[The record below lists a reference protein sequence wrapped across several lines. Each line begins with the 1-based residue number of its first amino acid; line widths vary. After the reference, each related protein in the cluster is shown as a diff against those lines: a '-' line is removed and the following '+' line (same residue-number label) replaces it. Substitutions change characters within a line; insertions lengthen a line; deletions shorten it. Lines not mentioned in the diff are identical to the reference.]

1 MSVTLKD
8 VQIKFMESKNIN
20 MDAQSL
26 FTSSDWERDCWSP
39 KLASCP
45 RLPNLCNRWFQ
56 RSDISNS
63 SKWGKIVVPQK
74 GKSKHQSLLQ
84 ANHWRTTL
92 GNVLKQRWRNTMSK
106 RMLSGSVWGEQ
117 LHILSGWS
125 SSYSRGIVI
134 ARVRSR
140 CNIPSSSI
148 KPPQSPL
155 SSLMST
161 S

>member
-56 RSDISNS
+56 RSEVNNS
-63 SKWGKIVVPQK
+63 SKWGKIVVPPK
-74 GKSKHQSLLQ
+74 GKTKHQSLLQ

-92 GNVLKQRWRNTMSK
+92 ANVLKQRWRSMMSK
-106 RMLSGSVWGEQ
+106 RMLSGSVSGEQ

-134 ARVRSR
+134 ARVSSR
-140 CNIPSSSI
+140 CNIPSSSE
-148 KPPQSPL
+148 PPQSPL
-155 SSLMST
+155 MST